1 MDESTLSSYTDN
13 SVISKETEAN
23 STINTSFESQCP
35 ISPYLKNHI
44 INAIVT
50 NLKDIIEENKQN
62 GRNKYTFR
70 DNIFYLEQIPS
81 ISLDKYIRHIVKYTH
96 LNISTLIL
104 SVIYIDLFC
113 EKYKYVL
120 TLNNIYRLILIAIYI
135 SLKYNEDIQIDIK
148 TYSAIAGVSPEDLKN
163 LEFQM
168 CVALDFSFYVRSDYY
183 QQYFVY
189 FSKFSS
195 QDTQQ

>member
-23 STINTSFESQCP
+23 TSINTSFESQCP
-35 ISPYLKNHI
+35 ISPTLKNHI
-44 INAIVT
+44 INAIVS
-50 NLKDIIEENKQN
+50 NLKDIIEENKRN
-62 GRNKYTFR
+62 GRNKYSFR

-81 ISLDKYIRHIVKYTH
+81 ISLDKYIRLIVKYTQ

-104 SVIYIDLFC
+104 SVIYIDIFC

-135 SLKYNEDIQIDIK
+135 SIKYNEDIYIDTK
-148 TYSAIAGVSPEDLKN
+148 TYSAIAGVSPEDLKD

-168 CVALDFSFYVRSDYY
+168 CVALDFAFYVRSDYY
-183 QQYFVY
+183 QQYFIY
-189 FSKFSS
+189 FSKFSA
-195 QDTQQ
+195 